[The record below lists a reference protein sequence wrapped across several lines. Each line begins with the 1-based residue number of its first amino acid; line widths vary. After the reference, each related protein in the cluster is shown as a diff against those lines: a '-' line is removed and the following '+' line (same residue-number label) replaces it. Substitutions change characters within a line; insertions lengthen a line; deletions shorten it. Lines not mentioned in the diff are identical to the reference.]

1 VLRPGGYLA
10 VTTSN
15 APGSGREPGAETV
28 ARCAQLG
35 LCYWQHIVCLLVPID
50 NGQLA
55 PVHTPRRSARAAA
68 TVVHRDLHV
77 FRKPPVTDARPSTQ
91 ARRAA

>member
-15 APGSGREPGAETV
+15 APGSGRERGAETV

-50 NGQLA
+50 NSALA